1 VPKLLLAFDIGNTNM
16 VIGVFKGRD
25 LVISWRIATDRQKTA
40 DEYGILMQNLFYF
53 HKIDHREVKDII
65 MSSVVPPIMGSLE
78 EMAKKYF
85 NKKPLVVGPGIKTG
99 MPIMYENP
107 REVGADRIVNA
118 VAGYEKY
125 GGPLIIVDFGTAT
138 TFCCVSAKGE
148 YLGGA
153 IAPGVNIATE
163 ALFQKTAKL
172 PKVELVAPKKVIAK
186 NTVNA
191 IQSGIMFGYSS
202 LVDGI
207 VKRMKQELGEGIIK
221 VIATGGIAN
230 LIADNTETIDVV
242 DDLLTLEGLRIIY
255 ERNRSYGER

>member
-1 VPKLLLAFDIGNTNM
+1 MLLAFDIGNTIM